1 LESLLHHL
9 DIIVVQPPG
18 FIVPVD
24 TEGNPIG
31 KPVGVPIY
39 IIFDLLSN
47 TAAAYDL
54 FRRPAFNIAMKDLLN
69 SWAAYLRTP
78 DSSKTLTDS
87 AGGWFSE
94 MGLAALEDDDR
105 GKFNSTYVCPNPQQ
119 TNRGYASWDEFF
131 TREILADARP
141 MVSSDDPA
149 IDASIIVSACESTVF
164 GIQRDVQLHDQ
175 FWLKG
180 QKYSL
185 YDMLD
190 RDTFGGSF
198 AKDFIGGT
206 AYQAFLSPA
215 DYHRWRSPVAGKI
228 VKAVVVPGTY
238 YAVLPDAGAEEDDP
252 DFEPGSPYGAIIRS
266 QPWLTQAA
274 TRALIYIDNPKVG
287 LVCFIGVGM
296 VEVSTCALAVR
307 AGQQVNRGDELG
319 MFHFGGS
326 SHLLLFG
333 PQAKLTF
340 CDDIVD
346 PNTGEVKV
354 NTHIK
359 VLSLLAQAS

>member
-1 LESLLHHL
+1 MIDLFNQIFLQAASPNNTITDFESLLHHL
-9 DIIVVQPPG
+9 DIIVVQPQASLFQWIPRE
-18 FIVPVD
+18 IR
-24 TEGNPIG
+24 
-31 KPVGVPIY
+31 
-39 IIFDLLSN
+39 FDNLS
-47 TAAAYDL
+47 A
-54 FRRPAFNIAMKDLLN
+54 PAFNIAMKDLLN
-69 SWAAYLRTP
+69 SWAAYLQTP

-105 GKFNSTYVCPNPQQ
+105 GKFNSTYVLSKPTADEP
-119 TNRGYASWDEFF
+119 RIRFLDEFF
-131 TREILADARP
+131 TREILPTPGPWFPRTTPPSIPASSSAPAR
-141 MVSSDDPA
+141 
-149 IDASIIVSACESTVF
+149 
-164 GIQRDVQLHDQ
+164 L
-175 FWLKG
+175 
-180 QKYSL
+180 
-185 YDMLD
+185 
-190 RDTFGGSF
+190 
-198 AKDFIGGT
+198 
-206 AYQAFLSPA
+206 
-215 DYHRWRSPVAGKI
+215 HRWNRLSG
-228 VKAVVVPGTY
+228 VPQPPPTTI
-238 YAVLPDAGAEEDDP
+238 AGAEDDP
-252 DFEPGSPYGAIIRS
+252 DLVPGSPYGTIIRS

-274 TRALIYIDNPKVG
+274 TRALIYINNPKVG

-307 AGQQVNRGDELG
+307 TGQQVNRGDELG